1 MKKGSVVLWCISMTA
16 IALLCPCI
24 LLAETEIEFSEPI
37 IVFSAP
43 KGSAPGQFGYT
54 SGPPPCYPS
63 DFAIDQKGNIWISD
77 AWNKRVQKISKDGH
91 FLFSWEEP
99 PGWGG
104 GANLELDANDNV
116 YVMNDEGKS
125 GVKITV
131 LNSDGDVLKSFLY
144 STLPIDR
151 GTSKTLRVNADG
163 DVYVFG
169 RRAILLGSI
178 GEIIQK
184 LGDREIWTSPFR
196 RTVLMSGTPRESHLN
211 RYRYGRYERQGS
223 KCVKIADIVI
233 ETQRFEAI
241 DPAGN
246 VFIFSYADPIS
257 ERLKMDVY
265 DKQGNFLTTTIPD
278 CPKTRAS
285 NPEHADE
292 FVTDINGN
300 LYQMQVISPVFAGS
314 NKDYVR
320 IWKWPRVKN

>member
-1 MKKGSVVLWCISMTA
+1 MKKGSVILWCISMAA
-16 IALLCPCI
+16 IALLCPYI
-24 LLAETEIEFSEPI
+24 LLAKTEIEFSEPI

-54 SGPPPCYPS
+54 WGPPPCYPS

-77 AWNKRVQKISKDGH
+77 AWNRRVQKFSKDGH

-99 PGWGG
+99 LGWGG

-116 YVMNDEGKS
+116 YVMNDEGES
-125 GVKITV
+125 VKITV
-131 LNSDGDVLKSFLY
+131 LNNDGDVLKSFRY
-144 STLPIDR
+144 STLPIAR
-151 GTSKTLRVNADG
+151 GTAKTLRVNADG

-169 RRAILLGSI
+169 GRAVLLGSK
-178 GEIIQK
+178 GEIIQE
-184 LGDREIWTSPFR
+184 LGRRQIWTSPFR
-196 RTVLMSGTPRESHLN
+196 KTVLMSGTPQERHLN
-211 RYRYGRYERQGS
+211 RYRYGRYERQGN
-223 KCVKIADIVI
+223 KCVETADIVI

-257 ERLKMDVY
+257 EHLKMDVY
-265 DKQGNFLTTTIPD
+265 DKQGNFLATTIPD

-300 LYQMQVISPVFAGS
+300 LYQMQIINPELNPNS
-314 NKDYVR
+314 KDYLR
-320 IWKWPRVKN
+320 IWKWPRLKK